1 MTQTS
6 AQPHPHGRRPTP
18 RAASFRRA
26 AAALALPALSL
37 GWLAAGPAAAQSMK
51 PAGDGT
57 TIQPPA
63 SAKPT
68 SVADVGIDQKLGTAV
83 PGDLTFTDDAGKVVK
98 LSDYYKLNRP
108 ILFTLVYYGCP
119 RLCTTVLNEMNK
131 AITPMSLNPGS
142 DYEIVVVSFDPR
154 ETSALSSKKKA
165 EYTRS
170 FKRPNTN
177 HGWHFL
183 TGDEANIKAL
193 TRAVG
198 FRYAW
203 DDKHQQYIHAGGV
216 MVLTPDGRTSKYFYG
231 VEYVPRDIK
240 LGLMEAGNGKI
251 GSPADQVLLYCFQ
264 YDPHS
269 GKYTLA
275 VLNMVKVG
283 GLMTILAVG
292 AFVVVSLRRD
302 RAAVPAPAGD
312 GVSET
317 APAAAGPLDYQ
328 DGTTRT

>member
-1 MTQTS
+1 MTQTP
-6 AQPHPHGRRPTP
+6 AQPRPHDRC
-18 RAASFRRA
+18 ALLRRA
-26 AAALALPALSL
+26 VTALALPALSL

-108 ILFTLVYYGCP
+108 VLFTLVYYGCP

-154 ETSALSSKKKA
+154 ETADLSAKKKA

-170 FKRPNTN
+170 YKRPNTE

-193 TRAVG
+193 TQAVG

-203 DDKHQQYIHAGGV
+203 DEKHNQYIHAGGV

-231 VEYVPRDIK
+231 VDYVPRDIK
-240 LGLMEAGNGKI
+240 FALMEAGNGKV
-251 GSPADQVLLYCFQ
+251 GSATDQVLLYCFQ

-269 GKYTLA
+269 GKYSVA
-275 VLNMVKVG
+275 VLNLVKIG
-283 GLMTILAVG
+283 GLLTVLAVG
-292 AFVVVSLRRD
+292 AFVALSLRRD
-302 RAAVPAPAGD
+302 REVRPAVTPPG
-312 GVSET
+312 T
-317 APAAAGPLDYQ
+317 TAAGATD
-328 DGTTRT
+328 DGK